1 MIVVYKQTLNYSD
14 MHYLFLRSKLRN
26 TFYKTKILLSKLLN
40 NIEPISSSG
49 TEDLDTFLSNA
60 EPVRFRDITDFQKH
74 YKSLADK
81 RLSIEKHLGD
91 KYKNKPAWLFE
102 GYCQCC
108 EKDAVFLAD
117 WRYSD
122 GTFPNYR
129 ERLFCNH
136 CGLNSRQRFIL
147 YYAKNLLRGRTGVP
161 RLFCYEQATSFYRQ
175 LAGRLDKADVTG
187 SEYLGYD
194 KTQGQIVNGIRC
206 ENALCLSF
214 ESESFDLIISNDVY
228 EHVPD
233 VTKTLKEAYRCLK
246 KDGILIFSVP
256 FFMNKKT
263 TEQRALIDN
272 KGKTVHLMPEQY
284 HANPVSRKGS
294 LVYYDFGWDILNF
307 CKEAGFKDAYLV
319 AYYSMLYGYI
329 GNGMQFIF
337 CAEK

>member
-1 MIVVYKQTLNYSD
+1 

-49 TEDLDTFLSNA
+49 TEAPDKFSSDA
-60 EPVRFRDITDFQKH
+60 EPVTFRDITDFQKH
-74 YKSLADK
+74 YNSLADK
-81 RLSIEKHLGD
+81 RLCVEKHLSD

-102 GYCQCC
+102 GYCQYC
-108 EKDAVFLAD
+108 EKDTAFLSD
-117 WRYSD
+117 WQYSD
-122 GTFPNYR
+122 GTAPNYR

-147 YYAKNLLRGRTGVP
+147 HYAKNILKGRNETP
-161 RLFCYEQATSFYRQ
+161 ELFCYEQTTDFYRH
-175 LAGRLDKADVTG
+175 LTKTMNNAVVTG
-187 SEYLGYD
+187 SEYLGDD
-194 KTQGQIVNGIRC
+194 KTSGEIVNGIRH
-206 ENALCLSF
+206 EDALSLSF
-214 ESESFDLIISNDVY
+214 ESEFFDIIISNDVY

-233 VTKTLKEAYRCLK
+233 VIKALHEAYRCLK

-272 KGKTVHLMPEQY
+272 KGNTVHLLPEQY
-284 HANPVSRKGS
+284 HANPVSQKGS

-307 CKEAGFKDAYLV
+307 CKEAGFRDAYIV
-319 AYYSMLYGYI
+319 AYYSMLHGYI